1 MGEKYVKLQKYYYQ
15 KGGGLRNFNY
25 SSTKFLDL
33 DFLEMKFLE
42 SDVESIGGGVL

>member
-1 MGEKYVKLQKYYYQ
+1 MLNYYQ

-25 SSTKFLDL
+25 SSTKFQDL
-33 DFLEMKFLE
+33 DFLEMKFLV